1 MLDTTNACDV
11 QSHEPQTHPAQPTQP
26 AQQIHT
32 EPRYFPYT
40 LSEVDEITSALT
52 LWFES
57 LPHVPSCDGLL
68 DLYHGLSG
76 RERLIQ
82 SDLSAKYIHWSNA
95 LGYRMAR
102 PHDALSCTILPDGF
116 KKFISEEDCVIVMPS
131 WDVVKKRV
139 VGVTV
144 RSVFSK
150 SFRRFTP
157 LPYVPHGFLMYG
169 GLKREKAYF
178 DAWIVVE
185 SAFDSD
191 WLRTIYPYVIASSG
205 VSGLNTEA
213 FTLVC
218 ETSSSIIVAFDN
230 DEAGEEGYRNIL
242 DRVRYLRNKPV
253 MKRFNSP
260 YKKDFGDIAQLALT
274 DKRLYG
280 IYRDMVLKSIELI
293 TLC

>member
-1 MLDTTNACDV
+1 MLEITNTCAM
-11 QSHEPQTHPAQPTQP
+11 QLQEPQTQIVQP
-26 AQQIHT
+26 AQQIQA
-32 EPRYFPYT
+32 ELRYFPYT
-40 LSEVDEITSALT
+40 LGEVDEITNALT
-52 LWFES
+52 LWFAS
-57 LPHVPSCDGLL
+57 LPHVPSCEGLL
-68 DLYHGLSG
+68 DLYRGLSG

-82 SDLSAKYIHWSNA
+82 SDLSSKYIHWSNA
-95 LGYRMAR
+95 FGYRMAR

-131 WDVVKKRV
+131 WDMVKNRV
-139 VGVTV
+139 IGVTA

-150 SFRRFTP
+150 SFRKYTP
-157 LPYVPHGFLMYG
+157 LPYVPHGFLMSG
-169 GLKREKAYF
+169 SFKREKAYF

-218 ETSSSIIVAFDN
+218 ETSSSLIVAFDN
-230 DEAGEEGYRNIL
+230 DEAGDDGYRTIL
-242 DRVRYLRNKPV
+242 DRARYLRNKPV

-260 YKKDFGDIAQLALT
+260 YKKDFGDVAQLALT

-280 IYRDMVLKSIELI
+280 IYRDMVLKSIELM